1 MAKDD
6 ADIEWRL
13 VATKSRES
21 CRWQA
26 TDNSWISLSLGVGGD
41 ITKVVVA
48 ASDGR
53 SEIVEGYEQGLN
65 VARRWRQ
72 EWKLTNHAPPMS
84 SSSGPWLP
92 PLPGPG
98 TVAARTGEHAPLHLP
113 DEGPS
118 SIPEFGGRSAPTAPG
133 PAGASVVSGVPG
145 GAGNSTGPGSRPRA
159 SVTGTPTPPP
169 ASNSLPPTAS
179 GSHNALGS
187 RMSQAAR
194 PLSRNSSGG
203 PPSYP
208 PPSDPPPSPSPTPN
222 LDPAKWPA
230 RSTTPQ
236 NSSRSVGRDDSDPF
250 GKKPVV
256 PPRK

>member
-72 EWKLTNHAPPMS
+72 EWRLINHSPAMS

-92 PLPGPG
+92 PLPG
-98 TVAARTGEHAPLHLP
+98 RTGEHAPLPPL
-113 DEGPS
+113 DDGPAS
-118 SIPEFGGRSAPTAPG
+118 SPEIGGGRSAPTG
-133 PAGASVVSGVPG
+133 PHPG
-145 GAGNSTGPGSRPRA
+145 GGSLREVGPPGSRLRMSMP
-159 SVTGTPTPPP
+159 GTPTPPP
-169 ASNSLPPTAS
+169 QSTQPPPLSPSTS
-179 GSHNALGS
+179 GAHAALGS
-187 RMSQAAR
+187 RLSQAK
-194 PLSRNSSGG
+194 PVSRTSTGG
-203 PPSYP
+203 SPSNP
-208 PPSDPPPSPSPTPN
+208 PPSDPPVESVR
-222 LDPAKWPA
+222 WPA

-236 NSSRSVGRDDSDPF
+236 NSSRSVGREDSDPF
-250 GKKPVV
+250 GRKPT
-256 PPRK
+256 PRK

>member
-1 MAKDD
+1 MAKEDS
-6 ADIEWRL
+6 DIEWRL

-72 EWKLTNHAPPMS
+72 EWKLTSHSPPMS

-92 PLPGPG
+92 PLPGPASS
-98 TVAARTGEHAPLHLP
+98 VARTGEHAPLSLS

-118 SIPEFGGRSAPTAPG
+118 SIPEFGGRTASTAPL
-133 PAGASVVSGVPG
+133 PAGASVLSGGPG
-145 GAGNSTGPGSRPRA
+145 GAGSSTGPGSRPRA

-169 ASNSLPPTAS
+169 ASSSLPPTAS
-179 GSHNALGS
+179 GAHSALGS
-187 RMSQAAR
+187 RMSQTAR

-236 NSSRSVGRDDSDPF
+236 NSSRSVRDDSDPF
-250 GKKPVV
+250 GKKPIV